1 MLREEI
7 SRLISRE
14 QSLDS
19 FLITV
24 TDVDLS
30 PDLKQA
36 CVYFSSLNDKTPSS
50 QIAEQLSRHSHQ
62 WHQLLSRR
70 VRLKYIPRLT
80 FASDDTLKRG
90 DRVLDILRELDEP
103 EARDQS

>member
-36 CVYFSSLNDKTPSS
+36 CVYFSSLNEKTPSS
-50 QIAEQLSRHSHQ
+50 QIEENSPATAMSGTNS
-62 WHQLLSRR
+62 S
-70 VRLKYIPRLT
+70 V
-80 FASDDTLKRG
+80 AG
-90 DRVLDILRELDEP
+90 C
-103 EARDQS
+103 A